1 MTFVFNPKQFPRRL
15 AMNRLLSSSIARI
28 PSHAPFSSEAPTRY
42 PISLLLNSS
51 APVQHTLNSPSLSQD
66 VLNEIERNLID
77 AMAVARNVVRLVPLS
92 HFNHFDALFMFS
104 TPNSCPAAARPK

>member
-1 MTFVFNPKQFPRRL
+1 VTFVFNPKQFPRRL

-51 APVQHTLNSPSLSQD
+51 APVQRTHFPFSSQD